1 MLSILLAENGGFQLP
16 FALIGVLVFILAF
29 PFSGFVKWDNAV
41 KFELLNIQSGSEEEK
56 LKKLYRFKL
65 LGGIFFRGR
74 KRTEADEK
82 SGALIATSSKL
93 DPVLTG
99 VIAYPVFFIQCAFYF
114 FGVLGIVL
122 SAMYEF
128 SGDFVFKVI
137 MIVYM
142 VLYAI
147 GYCAVMFVAVSK
159 ERAAVEA
166 WKHIRPSKN
175 KK

>member
-1 MLSILLAENGGFQLP
+1 MIWLLLAENDGLQLP
-16 FALIGVLVFILAF
+16 LGLIGVLVFVLAF
-29 PFSGFVKWDNAV
+29 PFSGFVKWDNAI
-41 KFELLNIQSGSEEEK
+41 KFELLNIQAGTEEEK

-74 KRTEADEK
+74 KRTKANNTT
-82 SGALIATSSKL
+82 GTLVATSSNP
-93 DPVLTG
+93 DPVLSG
-99 VIAYPVFFIQCAFYF
+99 VIAKPVFFAQCAFYF
-114 FGVLGIVL
+114 FGILGIIL
-122 SAMYEF
+122 SALYEF
-128 SGDFVFKVI
+128 SGDFAYKII

-142 VLYAI
+142 VLYAV

-166 WKHIRPSKN
+166 WEHIKPSGN